1 MKEEEYKSKI
11 KDWVERIVKDT
22 MQITQYLYPELI
34 KVINEMKKESA

>member
-1 MKEEEYKSKI
+1 MTEDDYKVKI
-11 KDWVERIVKDT
+11 KDWVERIEKDT